1 MVCLET
7 SFIIDVLDG
16 NERARSVM
24 EELDADGTRPTITP
38 VTASEIWVG
47 AYFGSAGEL
56 EAARELLESL
66 TWLSFSRSCARR
78 AGKLQTALKRE
89 GSPLGIADCMIAA
102 IAIEHGEPLV
112 TRDADFTRIDEL
124 AVRSY

>member
-7 SFIIDVLDG
+7 SFVIDVLDG
-16 NERARSVM
+16 NDRARSVM
-24 EELDADGTRPTITP
+24 DELDTDGTRPTITP
-38 VTASEIWVG
+38 VTASEMWVG

-56 EAARELLESL
+56 ETTRELLDSL

-78 AGKLQTALKRE
+78 AGKLQAALKHD

-102 IAIEHGEPLV
+102 IAIEHGELLV
-112 TRDADFTRIDEL
+112 TRDGDFTNIDEL
-124 AVRSY
+124 AVRTY

>member
-1 MVCLET
+1 MACLET

-24 EELDADGTRPTITP
+24 EELDTNGTRPTITP
-38 VTASEIWVG
+38 VTASEVWVG

-78 AGKLQTALKRE
+78 AGKIQAALKRE

-102 IAIEHGEPLV
+102 VAIEQGDPLV
-112 TRDADFTRIDEL
+112 TRDEDFTKIDEL
-124 AVRSY
+124 VVRTY

>member
-1 MVCLET
+1 
-7 SFIIDVLDG
+7 
-16 NERARSVM
+16 M

-38 VTASEIWVG
+38 VTASEVWVG

-56 EAARELLESL
+56 EATRELLDSL

-78 AGKLQTALKRE
+78 AGKLQATLMRK
-89 GSPLGIADCMIAA
+89 GSSLGIADCMIAA

-112 TRDADFTRIDEL
+112 TRDEDFSKIDEL
-124 AVRSY
+124 IVQTY

>member
-7 SFIIDVLDG
+7 SFVIDVLDG

-24 EELDADGTRPTITP
+24 DELDTDGSRPTITP
-38 VTASEIWVG
+38 VTASELWVG

-56 EAARELLESL
+56 ETTRELLDSL

-78 AGKLQTALKRE
+78 AGKLQAALKRE

-112 TRDADFTRIDEL
+112 TRDEDFTKIDEL
-124 AVRSY
+124 AVRTY